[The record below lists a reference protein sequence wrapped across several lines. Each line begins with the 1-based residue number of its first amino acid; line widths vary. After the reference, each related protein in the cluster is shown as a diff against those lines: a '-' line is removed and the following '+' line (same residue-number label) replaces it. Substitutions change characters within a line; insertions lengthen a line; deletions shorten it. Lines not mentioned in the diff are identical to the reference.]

1 MFARIGAQMLAIM
14 VFLLATAGAAHAQ
27 EALQE
32 QAVRDWNKWA
42 QHNSAETF
50 AMDYSSYSSFLQAL
64 GTSNKG
70 RFELAY
76 KAMKGKGVDIL
87 ASQIEALE
95 RVPITR
101 LNRDEQ
107 LAYWL
112 NLYNVGVIHAIAS
125 SGVPKSMEAH
135 RGYPGKPGPMW
146 SAQRFT
152 IEGEALS
159 LEDIEV
165 NILNR
170 HFRGKLWM
178 YGLTYGAKGSPP
190 LPLIAFTGSTVDELL
205 AGIATSFVNTKANV
219 NVARSGVTLSAHF
232 AWHRHSLGGTD
243 EAILN
248 HIRGFATGSLQRTL
262 IPGLSIS
269 QYDFDWRTN
278 AIKRTIR

>member
-1 MFARIGAQMLAIM
+1 MVGRIGARTLAVM
-14 VFLLATAGAAHAQ
+14 VILLATAAASHA
-27 EALQE
+27 QE

-42 QHNSAETF
+42 RHNSAETF
-50 AMDYSSYSSFLQAL
+50 ALDYTSYSSFLQGL

-76 KAMKGKGVDIL
+76 KAMKGRGVDIL

-95 RVPITR
+95 SAPVTR
-101 LNRDEQ
+101 LNREEQ

-152 IEGEALS
+152 IEGEELS
-159 LEDIEV
+159 LEDIEG
-165 NILNR
+165 NILDR
-170 HFRGKLWM
+170 HFREKLWM

-190 LPLIAFTGSTVDELL
+190 LPLIAFSGSTVDALL
-205 AGIATSFVNTKANV
+205 ASTATSFVNRKANV
-219 NVARSGVTLSAHF
+219 NVARSGVTLSTYF

-243 EAILN
+243 EAIIN
-248 HIRGFATGSLQRTL
+248 HIRGFATGSLQRAL
-262 IPGLSIS
+262 VPGLSIS

-278 AIKRTIR
+278 ASKRSVR